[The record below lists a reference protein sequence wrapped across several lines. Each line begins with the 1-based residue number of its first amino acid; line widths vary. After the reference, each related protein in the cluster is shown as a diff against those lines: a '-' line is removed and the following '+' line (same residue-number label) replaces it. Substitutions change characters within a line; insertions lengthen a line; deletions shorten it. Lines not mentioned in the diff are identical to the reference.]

1 MNIKTG
7 QTTEWL
13 DPTDAEETVEYVES
27 LGYELG
33 PDEAFV
39 ITRTSEAYGEFLTI
53 YKAGLAAKE
62 AS

>member
-13 DPTDAEETVEYVES
+13 DPTDAEETVEYVKT
-27 LGYELG
+27 LGYDLG

-39 ITRTSEAYGEFLTI
+39 ITASPQAFGEFLAI

-62 AS
+62 ES